1 MSEKTVKIHRG
12 RVMHK
17 LEVDSVAALVR
28 LVDHLH
34 VSAEEPDPKP
44 VAP

>member
-28 LVDHLH
+28 LFDHL
-34 VSAEEPDPKP
+34 DP
-44 VAP
+44 ATRESDLRTA